1 MSNKTDVVINGRT
14 IGPKHPP
21 YLVAE
26 LSANH
31 NGSLQKAKDHIT
43 LAAQHGA
50 DAIKLQTYSADT
62 MTIDCDKADFVIKGG
77 LWDQRQLYDLYQEA
91 STPYDWHKPLFDHA
105 RQQGITCFSTPFD
118 ETAVDLLEDL
128 NAPAYKIASFEAVD
142 IPLIRYVAA
151 TKKPMII
158 STGMASQMEM
168 AEAVDAA
175 RSGGCEQLILLHC
188 ISSYPTPSDQ
198 YHVRTM
204 AAIAQTFGVAVGL
217 SDHSLDDTAAMAA
230 VALGGCFVE
239 KHFIE
244 SRSQTGP
251 DSSFSIEPQELTR
264 LKQNIV
270 NTWQCLGESGFH
282 RAEIEEKNKQFRR
295 SLYFIRD
302 AKAGETITIDMV
314 KKIRPGFGLPPK
326 YFDQVIGQTLLHDVQ
341 RGEAVA
347 WQHIQNGQGQNNQ
360 DG

>member
-1 MSNKTDVVINGRT
+1 MSNKTDVVINGRP
-14 IGPKHPP
+14 IGPDHPP

-31 NGSLQKAKDHIT
+31 NGSLQKAKDHIC
-43 LAAQHGA
+43 LAAKHGA

-62 MTIDCDKADFVIKGG
+62 MTIDCHKPDFVIQGG

-91 STPYDWHKPLFDHA
+91 STPYEWHKPLFDHA

-118 ETAVDLLEDL
+118 ESAVDLLEDL

-142 IPLIRYVAA
+142 LPPIRYVAA
-151 TKKPMII
+151 TKKPIII
-158 STGMASQMEM
+158 STGMASQIEM
-168 AEAVDAA
+168 AEALDAA

-204 AAIAQTFGVAVGL
+204 SAIAQTFDVVVGL

-251 DSSFSIEPQELTR
+251 DSSFSIEPSELSR
-264 LKQNIV
+264 LKQNLV
-270 NTWQCLGESGFH
+270 NTWQCLGRAGFH
-282 RAEIEEKNKQFRR
+282 RAQVEEKNKQFRR
-295 SLYFIRD
+295 SLYFVAD
-302 AKAGETITIDMV
+302 ACAGDVITSDMV
-314 KKIRPGFGLPPK
+314 KKIRPGFGLAPK
-326 YFDQVIGQTLLHDVQ
+326 YLDDVVGQTLAQSVS
-341 RGEAVA
+341 RGDAVA
-347 WQHIQNGQGQNNQ
+347 WQHIVGGGSDQGQE
-360 DG
+360 